1 MLGTVAFQTAGVAGL
16 TTMSSPLTEL
26 RVPSRAVPAGCCRSR
41 VKVHPP
47 ARGSRPARPHAWEAG
62 ELIPRGRRP
71 RPAHP
76 RPGSPGTF
84 PRGRAVTAPGAG
96 GAAAPAERAGP
107 GAAAPP
113 VGAGTG
119 RVDSRKAPAPVSFL
133 ESGAAAAG
141 TMAEPARSL
150 LEPGLSALEEELT
163 CSICLCLFSSP
174 VTVPCGHNFCA
185 SCLELSWAGLSGN
198 FSCPQCRATFAGR
211 PQLQKNTVLCRVVEQ
226 LQGYTGA
233 GAEEEAAA
241 GGCGAEAAGCGE
253 EAAPVY
259 CDSCQQAPAVQT
271 CLTCTASF
279 CPEHL
284 RPHQDSPAFRDH
296 QLCPPLRDLQQRKCP
311 RHNKLFEFFCSQ
323 HGSCIC
329 SLCLLGHK
337 LCHTSPLQMAK
348 TNAESVLKKR
358 LMELHNR
365 SERAAQAMKTVKTNQ
380 SQIAETASR
389 KKDLIRNE
397 FSEIK
402 ALIEER
408 ENQTLKTIAD
418 EEKRVCN
425 KFDYIYGV
433 LGSKKNEIQ
442 SLRDQ
447 IEMAL
452 TESDDILFLKRA
464 AALQRTSTKDVF
476 VPVIEMDQNLI
487 HSSYQSAI
495 LLKDTVKHAV
505 TPCRENKA
513 EVWAKLGE
521 KVCQCLFTF
530 YLYLDKL
537 MKHTHKE
544 RPLQQTQA
552 TSEGEAD
559 TKEKKKAVKAA
570 PTTGT
575 VNAAAAFTTTKELID
590 SFLKK
595 SREELLQYSAN
606 ITLDYNTAH
615 NKVILSERYTRM
627 SVSDTP
633 LNYNHHP
640 QRFTDCSQVLG
651 FQCFKRGVH
660 YWEVELQQNN
670 FCGIGI
676 CYGSM
681 TRQGPESRLGRNSS
695 SWCIE
700 WFNSKISSWHN
711 DVEKCLPNVKATKI
725 GVLLHCEGGFVIFM
739 AVGQKHNLIYKF
751 KTQFTEAL
759 YPAFWLFSS
768 GTVLS
773 LCQGK
778 Q

>member
-1 MLGTVAFQTAGVAGL
+1 M
-16 TTMSSPLTEL
+16 
-26 RVPSRAVPAGCCRSR
+26 
-41 VKVHPP
+41 
-47 ARGSRPARPHAWEAG
+47 
-62 ELIPRGRRP
+62 
-71 RPAHP
+71 
-76 RPGSPGTF
+76 
-84 PRGRAVTAPGAG
+84 
-96 GAAAPAERAGP
+96 AA
-107 GAAAPP
+107 
-113 VGAGTG
+113 
-119 RVDSRKAPAPVSFL
+119 
-133 ESGAAAAG
+133 
-141 TMAEPARSL
+141 MARSPS
-150 LEPGLSALEEELT
+150 EPGLAGLEEDLT

-226 LQGYTGA
+226 LQGCAGA
-233 GAEEEAAA
+233 GAEEEE
-241 GGCGAEAAGCGE
+241 EAAGCRAE
-253 EAAPVY
+253 VSPVY
-259 CDSCQQAPAVQT
+259 CDTCLQAPAVQT

-279 CPEHL
+279 CSEHL

-296 QLCPPLRDLQQRKCP
+296 QLCPPVRDLQQRKCP
-311 RHNKLFEFFCSQ
+311 QHNKLFEFFCSQ

-337 LCHTSPLQMAK
+337 LCHTSPLQVAK
-348 TNAESVLKKR
+348 ANAELVLKKR
-358 LMELHNR
+358 LMELHHQG
-365 SERAAQAMKTVKTNQ
+365 ERAARAMNTVKTNQ
-380 SQIAETASR
+380 SQAAETASK
-389 KKDLIRNE
+389 KKDLIRSE

-402 ALIEER
+402 ALTEER
-408 ENQTLKTIAD
+408 ENQTLKIIAD
-418 EEKRVCN
+418 EEKRVSN
-425 KFDYIYGV
+425 KFDYIYGI

-452 TESDDILFLKRA
+452 TEGDDVLFLKRA
-464 AALQRTSTKDVF
+464 TALQQTSTKDAF

-487 HSSYQSAI
+487 HSTLQSVI
-495 LLKDTVKHAV
+495 NLKDIVKLSV
-505 TPCRENKA
+505 TPCREKRA
-513 EVWAKLGE
+513 EAKLTPG
-521 KVCQCLFTF
+521 KTKPPPAASPNKTF
-530 YLYLDKL
+530 VGK
-537 MKHTHKE
+537 K
-544 RPLQQTQA
+544 PPGPQ
-552 TSEGEAD
+552 
-559 TKEKKKAVKAA
+559 EKKKPVKVA
-570 PTTGT
+570 PTVGT
-575 VNAAAAFTTTKELID
+575 ANAAAAVSTKELID

-595 SREELLQYSAN
+595 SREELLQYAAN

-640 QRFTDCSQVLG
+640 QRFTDCFQVLG
-651 FQCFKRGVH
+651 FQCFKRGIH

-681 TRQGPESRLGRNSS
+681 ERQGPESRLGRNSS

-711 DVEKCLPNVKATKI
+711 DVEKCLPSVKATKI

-739 AVGQKHNLIYKF
+739 AVGEKHNLIYKF

-773 LCQGK
+773 LCEMQ
-778 Q
+778 QSRILI

>member
-1 MLGTVAFQTAGVAGL
+1 
-16 TTMSSPLTEL
+16 
-26 RVPSRAVPAGCCRSR
+26 
-41 VKVHPP
+41 
-47 ARGSRPARPHAWEAG
+47 
-62 ELIPRGRRP
+62 
-71 RPAHP
+71 
-76 RPGSPGTF
+76 
-84 PRGRAVTAPGAG
+84 
-96 GAAAPAERAGP
+96 
-107 GAAAPP
+107 
-113 VGAGTG
+113 
-119 RVDSRKAPAPVSFL
+119 
-133 ESGAAAAG
+133 AAG
-141 TMAEPARSL
+141 AMAALASSSS
-150 LEPGLSALEEELT
+150 EPGLAGLEEELT

-185 SCLELSWAGLSGN
+185 SCLELSWAGLSAN

-226 LQGYTGA
+226 LQGCTGA
-233 GAEEEAAA
+233 APGPEEEAVAV
-241 GGCGAEAAGCGE
+241 GGCGAEAT
-253 EAAPVY
+253 PVY
-259 CDSCQQAPAVQT
+259 CDSCLQAPAVQT

-311 RHNKLFEFFCSQ
+311 KHNKLFEFFCSQ

-337 LCHTSPLQMAK
+337 LCHTNPLQLAK
-348 TNAESVLKKR
+348 ADAESALKKK
-358 LMELHNR
+358 LVELHNQ
-365 SERAAQAMKTVKTNQ
+365 SERAARAMNTVKTNQ
-380 SQIAETASR
+380 SQAAETASR
-389 KKDLIRNE
+389 KKDLIRSE

-402 ALIEER
+402 ALIEET
-408 ENQTLKTIAD
+408 ENQTLKVIAD

-425 KFDYIYGV
+425 KFDYVYGV

-452 TESDDILFLKRA
+452 TEGDDILFLKRA
-464 AALQRTSTKDVF
+464 AALQRSSTKDAF

-487 HSSYQSAI
+487 HSAYQSAI
-495 LLKDTVKHAV
+495 NLKDIVKHTV
-505 TPCRENKA
+505 SQCREKRP
-513 EVWAKLGE
+513 EAKLTPG
-521 KVCQCLFTF
+521 KTKTPPAASANKTSAGKKTPGPQ
-530 YLYLDKL
+530 
-537 MKHTHKE
+537 HTHKE
-544 RPLQQTQA
+544 KNHQTQP
-552 TSEGEAD
+552 TSQVEAD
-559 TKEKKKAVKAA
+559 TKEKKKPAKAA
-570 PTTGT
+570 PTTGAPN
-575 VNAAAAFTTTKELID
+575 VKELID

-595 SREELLQYSAN
+595 PREELLQYAAN

-633 LNYNHHP
+633 MNYNHHP

-651 FQCFKRGVH
+651 FQCFKRGIH
-660 YWEVELQQNN
+660 YWEVELQQNS

-681 TRQGPESRLGRNSS
+681 DRHGPESRLGRNSS

-739 AVGQKHNLIYKF
+739 AVGEKHNLIYKF

-773 LCQGK
+773 L
-778 Q
+778 

>member
-1 MLGTVAFQTAGVAGL
+1 
-16 TTMSSPLTEL
+16 
-26 RVPSRAVPAGCCRSR
+26 PS
-41 VKVHPP
+41 
-47 ARGSRPARPHAWEAG
+47 
-62 ELIPRGRRP
+62 
-71 RPAHP
+71 
-76 RPGSPGTF
+76 
-84 PRGRAVTAPGAG
+84 
-96 GAAAPAERAGP
+96 
-107 GAAAPP
+107 
-113 VGAGTG
+113 
-119 RVDSRKAPAPVSFL
+119 
-133 ESGAAAAG
+133 
-141 TMAEPARSL
+141 
-150 LEPGLSALEEELT
+150 EPGLAALEEELT

-226 LQGYTGA
+226 LQGCAGA
-233 GAEEEAAA
+233 GPE
-241 GGCGAEAAGCGE
+241 EAAGCGT
-253 EAAPVY
+253 EAAGCGTEEVPIY
-259 CDSCQQAPAVQT
+259 CDSCLQAPALQT

-279 CPEHL
+279 CAEHL

-311 RHNKLFEFFCSQ
+311 QHNKLFEFFCSQ

-337 LCHTSPLQMAK
+337 LCHTSPLQLAK
-348 TNAESVLKKR
+348 ANAESALKKK
-358 LMELHNR
+358 LVELHNR
-365 SERAAQAMKTVKTNQ
+365 SERTARAMSTLKTSQ
-380 SQIAETASR
+380 SQTVETASR

-402 ALIEER
+402 ALIEEK
-408 ENQTLKTIAD
+408 ENQTLKLIAE

-425 KFDYIYGV
+425 KLDYIYGI

-442 SLRDQ
+442 SLGDQ

-452 TESDDILFLKRA
+452 TEGDDILFLKRA
-464 AALQRTSTKDVF
+464 AALQRASTKEPF
-476 VPVIEMDQNLI
+476 IPSIEMDQNLI
-487 HSSYQSAI
+487 HSTYQSAI
-495 LLKDTVKHAV
+495 NLKDIVKLAV
-505 TPCRENKA
+505 TQCREKRA
-513 EVWAKLGE
+513 EAKLPPG
-521 KVCQCLFTF
+521 KI
-530 YLYLDKL
+530 K
-537 MKHTHKE
+537 
-544 RPLQQTQA
+544 PPP
-552 TSEGEAD
+552 
-559 TKEKKKAVKAA
+559 AA
-570 PTTGT
+570 PPNRPVVGKKPLGPRKYERTSSSPNYGFAIKEEFKQLPTSVCSGAPATGV
-575 VNAAAAFTTTKELID
+575 VNAAPAVASKELIA

-595 SREELLQYSAN
+595 SREELLQYAAN

-627 SVSDTP
+627 SVSDTL

-651 FQCFKRGVH
+651 FQCFKRGIH

-681 TRQGPESRLGRNSS
+681 DRQGPESRLGRNSS

-739 AVGQKHNLIYKF
+739 AVEEKHSLIYKF

-773 LCQGK
+773 LC
-778 Q
+778 